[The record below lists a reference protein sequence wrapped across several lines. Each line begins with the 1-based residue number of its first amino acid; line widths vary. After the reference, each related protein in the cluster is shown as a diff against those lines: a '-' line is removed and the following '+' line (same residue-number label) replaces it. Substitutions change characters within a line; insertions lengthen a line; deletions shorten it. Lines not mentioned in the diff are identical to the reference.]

1 MRSVQGV
8 NPQTFFFFFFLWVA
22 TRRRPVGCAG
32 FVLPPAAPYLG
43 LGGHWERKAS
53 SPLLLCG
60 PGSLLPDHRS
70 CCPLPPKSYDLMTLP
85 RSLPETSCQLF
96 TLLPWLHQSQPLTRA
111 RSRSAVSHLAV
122 WDRFGDFLDDSSVLR
137 GLSSSRTIRDGELGE
152 VSIGS
157 LGGCS
162 S

>member
-1 MRSVQGV
+1 M
-8 NPQTFFFFFFLWVA
+8 
-22 TRRRPVGCAG
+22 
-32 FVLPPAAPYLG
+32 
-43 LGGHWERKAS
+43 
-53 SPLLLCG
+53 
-60 PGSLLPDHRS
+60 
-70 CCPLPPKSYDLMTLP
+70 
-85 RSLPETSCQLF
+85 
-96 TLLPWLHQSQPLTRA
+96 
-111 RSRSAVSHLAV
+111 SHLAV